1 MKELDLFERFSTA
14 SRKAVFCAR
23 WEAGFVGSE
32 IIDSE
37 HLLLGLLRVDPT
49 TLQYI
54 CQAVTLISV
63 REAALRWHVPGEKL
77 PTFVDLPIGEDVT
90 LAFEN
95 AASFADV
102 HRDSFVRTEHL
113 LLALMTLTTSHAAI
127 ILGEADASL
136 PRLQHLVSGMQDH
149 GNQDGVQF
157 SSKDLEFLIGP

>member
-23 WEAGFVGSE
+23 WEAGLVGSK

-49 TLQYI
+49 TLQFI
-54 CQAVTLISV
+54 AQPVTFISV
-63 REAALRWHVPGEKL
+63 REAAVRWHVPGEKL
-77 PTFVDLPIGEDVT
+77 PTSVGLPISEDVK

-95 AASFADV
+95 AGSFADAY
-102 HRDSFVRTEHL
+102 RSSLVRTEHL

-136 PRLQHLVSGMQDH
+136 PRLQHLVSGIQDH